1 MAKHKP
7 KPKDQ
12 KAQEASTPKSKSMR
26 DMLWLYVKS
35 GKAGIQITSFE
46 ETRVELEIKSIAAEL
61 KFRLYSWSITQ
72 GMVCISD
79 DPPTAQPETND
90 PVEMLDQF
98 QKAPVKSIL
107 VAKDLHLFL
116 GDAQNPNPML
126 VRKIKDTIKIG
137 TMSNRVLILCGCRAN
152 KLLELEKELALLEYR
167 LPDKDQ
173 LNVVL
178 EGIATSAGVVLD
190 GNRGVILD
198 AASGLTTQEASDAFA
213 MSVAECG
220 DIKPE
225 VVSREKGMTVKKGGL
240 LEVVDT
246 PITLDDIGGLDLY
259 KEHLWSIS
267 KCFTQQA
274 RDYGLPSPRPVI
286 CCGQPGTAKSMS
298 SMACRNVFGLPLLRL
313 EAGKLFGS
321 LVGQSEDNWRCAFG
335 TAKAIAPAIFWI
347 DEAEGL
353 FSGMASSGQT
363 DGGTTQRVV
372 KAILQDM
379 QFNGDG
385 LFFVFTSN
393 DIDHFPDPLID
404 RCDVWNFELPVQRER
419 EAIWRIHIAKRR
431 RNPDKFDVPRLA
443 DNTEG
448 YSGRQIEQ
456 VWCKALTIS
465 FNDGMREPNGDDV
478 DRALTYFVPTSVT
491 MKDAIERRRQRLK
504 SRARAASTLDVV
516 PVSDKRKLA

>member
-1 MAKHKP
+1 MC
-7 KPKDQ
+7 DL
-12 KAQEASTPKSKSMR
+12 
-26 DMLWLYVKS
+26 LWAYVKS
-35 GKAGIQITSFE
+35 SKAGIYITSFE
-46 ETRVELEIKSIAAEL
+46 ETRVEADIKSIADEL
-61 KFRLYSWSITQ
+61 KFRLYSWSLTQ
-72 GMVCISD
+72 GLVCVSD
-79 DPPTAQPETND
+79 DPVTNIAGTESPID
-90 PVEMLDQF
+90 MLDNF
-98 QKAPVKSIL
+98 QKLPRRSIVL
-107 VAKDLHLFL
+107 ARDLHMLL
-116 GDAQNPNPML
+116 GTAQNPDPML
-126 VRKIKDTIKIG
+126 VRKIKDAIKVG
-137 TMSNRVLILCGCRAN
+137 TVTNKVLITVGCRFVSIS
-152 KLLELEKELALLEYR
+152 ELEKEWAVVEFK
-167 LPDKDQ
+167 LPDKPQ
-173 LNVVL
+173 LLTVL
-178 EGIATSAGVVLD
+178 STIAQEASINLN
-190 GNRGVILD
+190 GNTEPILD

-213 MSVAECG
+213 MSVVECG

-225 VVSREKGMTVKKGGL
+225 IVAREKAQTVKKNGI
-240 LEVVDT
+240 LEIVDT

-259 KEHLWSIS
+259 KNHLWSIS

-313 EAGKLFGS
+313 EAGRLFAG
-321 LVGQSEDNWRCAFG
+321 LVGASEENWRSAFS

-353 FSGMASSGQT
+353 FSGMQSSGQT

-404 RCDVWNFELPVQRER
+404 RCDVWNFELPVQKER
-419 EAIWRIHIAKRR
+419 EAIWKIHIAKRR
-431 RNPDKFDVPRLA
+431 RNPDKFDIQRLA

-465 FNDGMREPNGDDV
+465 FNDGMREPTGDDV
-478 DRALTYFVPTSVT
+478 EHALTYFVPTSVT

-504 SRARAASTLDVV
+504 SRARAASTVDAMT
-516 PVSDKRKLA
+516 VSAARKIV